1 MIGRHL
7 LADLWG
13 IDAAR
18 LRDGALLR
26 QCLVDAARVCG
37 LTPVAGPVMHEFP
50 GGGVTGF
57 ILLSESHLSL
67 HSYPEKGFLAL
78 DLFTCGGSDPRD
90 GLAVFRDRL
99 QPAREDITVQARGR
113 ETP

>member
-13 IDAAR
+13 IEAAR
-18 LRDGALLR
+18 LRDAALLR
-26 QCLVDAARVCG
+26 ACLVDAAKVCG
-37 LTPVAGPVMHEFP
+37 LTPVAAPVMYEFP

-67 HSYPEKGFLAL
+67 HSYPEKGYLAL
-78 DLFTCGGSDPRD
+78 DLFTCGKADPRD
-90 GLAVFRDRL
+90 GLAVFRGKL
-99 QPAREDITVQARGR
+99 QPAREDITVQSRGK
-113 ETP
+113 EKP